1 MYENEDVIQL
11 TEADAKLP
19 TTEAEAQDRH
29 NRIVRHAQQLHAE
42 VEAGKKTL
50 AEKDRRIEQMAVD
63 LKALQQ
69 SLSIIGS
76 RDPMESAGASD
87 VELRRFV
94 DNDGKLFLRGY
105 ESNDPAQ
112 RRSDD
117 TGLLT
122 TQPVNDAHRNLIE
135 ATEALYVTAVVK
147 HGRDAFNHTGTA
159 YREGV
164 VKGLGTAY
172 HRVQRAWSAMPKF
185 VKRAWDDQN
194 GSGGEFIPTPLL
206 ASPMWQ
212 VGEYDPEGLLSLFPR
227 TQISTESVEMPVG
240 TLYPVPYKG
249 GGATGDNPAAL
260 AKSTVGTDKITLT
273 ANPMYVMVFVHEDAA
288 ADSIV
293 AAFPFIRSSIARSLA
308 IGSRFTVV
316 NGDTASSHQDDLANW
331 DLRGMFGAI
340 DAGSIDYRRTFLGLR
355 ANALDSSNGVDR
367 STHSLSTLVSDI
379 NLVGGPRGVP
389 TDMPIVTSWE
399 GYLKNFVNLSGIVK
413 ANEYG
418 DRAPIVRGEVAS
430 IFGHPIIPTDAMS
443 ADLNAS
449 GVYDNSVTDYTGY
462 VIFNRTM
469 HTLVE
474 RAGAT
479 VALQN
484 DITVAGTYLRARQRL
499 GFKDMTKSSD
509 ASVRYAYKMG
519 K

>member
-1 MYENEDVIQL
+1 MRYRKHTIARLGHSPEKSMYENEDVIQL

-293 AAFPFIRSSIARSLA
+293 AAFPFIRSSIARGSPSSTATPPPATRTILPTGISGACSAPSTPAASTTAGRSLVCVPTLS
-308 IGSRFTVV
+308 IPPTVSTAPR
-316 NGDTASSHQDDLANW
+316 TASPPWS
-331 DLRGMFGAI
+331 
-340 DAGSIDYRRTFLGLR
+340 
-355 ANALDSSNGVDR
+355 
-367 STHSLSTLVSDI
+367 
-379 NLVGGPRGVP
+379 P
-389 TDMPIVTSWE
+389 TSTSW
-399 GYLKNFVNLSGIVK
+399 
-413 ANEYG
+413 A
-418 DRAPIVRGEVAS
+418 APVACL
-430 IFGHPIIPTDAMS
+430 PTCRS
-443 ADLNAS
+443 S
-449 GVYDNSVTDYTGY
+449 
-462 VIFNRTM
+462 
-469 HTLVE
+469 
-474 RAGAT
+474 RAGKAT
-479 VALQN
+479 
-484 DITVAGTYLRARQRL
+484 
-499 GFKDMTKSSD
+499 
-509 ASVRYAYKMG
+509 
-519 K
+519 